1 MSSSE
6 AAGRTSKASA
16 RQLGQA
22 GEAAAAAHVERLGW
36 RVVSRNWRPGD
47 SALRGEL
54 DLVADDG
61 HEVVF
66 CEVKTRSGT
75 GAGYPLEAVTPQK
88 VRQLRRL
95 ARAWLTEHDSPYR
108 TVRFDVIG
116 VYWPPSAIAPTIE
129 HCRDVV

>member
-1 MSSSE
+1 MT
-6 AAGRTSKASA
+6 RT

-22 GEAAAAAHVERLGW
+22 GEAAAAAHMERLGW
-36 RVVSRNWRPGD
+36 QVLSQNWRPSD
-47 SALRGEL
+47 RSLRGEL

-61 HEVVF
+61 FETVF

-75 GAGYPLEAVTPQK
+75 GAGDPLEAITPEK

-95 ARAWLTEHDSPYR
+95 ASAWLIEHNLPYR

-116 VYWPPSAIAPTIE
+116 VYWPLSAIAPTIE
-129 HCRDVV
+129 HRRDVVG

>member
-1 MSSSE
+1 MT
-6 AAGRTSKASA
+6 RT

-22 GEAAAAAHVERLGW
+22 GEAAAAAHLERLGW
-36 RVVSRNWRPGD
+36 RVLSHNWRPSD
-47 SALRGEL
+47 RALRGEL

-61 HEVVF
+61 VELVF

-75 GAGYPLEAVTPQK
+75 GAGNPLEAITPGK

-95 ARAWLTEHDSPYR
+95 ASAWLSEHDLAYR

-116 VYWPPSAIAPTIE
+116 VLWPPSAIAPTME
-129 HCRDVV
+129 HRRDVVG